1 MLRPQAS
8 MLAPAAWAA
17 FTAGEGDGYGG
28 PLSVLFDESP
38 ACAAKDVM
46 RKVLHWTRAHW
57 SCSAALYAVHLL
69 LMPHTG
75 VVLSPVRASTAMTDE
90 CCQSLCQVW

>member
-1 MLRPQAS
+1 

-38 ACAAKDVM
+38 ASAAKDVM
-46 RKVLHWTRAHW
+46 RKV
-57 SCSAALYAVHLL
+57 HLL
-69 LMPHTG
+69 EIVTSDDVYAACDPEQLLRVSYAATWLLH
-75 VVLSPVRASTAMTDE
+75 L
-90 CCQSLCQVW
+90 